1 MPGAARKDHQAISFF
16 RVEIDSIDSASFRKC
31 AGLKSESE
39 VFEYQ
44 EGGDN
49 ETVRKLIGPTK
60 ASNLVL
66 TKGYVSDPAL
76 FKWRDEVAASGAKKI
91 TRRNGSIVALGPDGK
106 TELGRWNFQKA
117 WPVRW
122 EMTEFDAS
130 SGQAMCEVL
139 ELAVERISKG

>member
-1 MPGAARKDHQAISFF
+1 MAVARKDHLAISFF
-16 RVEIDSIDSASFRKC
+16 RVEIDSIDSAAFRKC
-31 AGLKSESE
+31 SGLKTESE

-60 ASNLVL
+60 ASNVVL

-76 FKWRDEVAASGAKKI
+76 FKWRDEVANSGTKKI
-91 TRRNGSIVALGPDGK
+91 ARRNGSLVALAPDGK
-106 TELGRWNFQKA
+106 TEVARWNFEKA

-122 EMTEFDAS
+122 EMSEFDAS
-130 SGQAMCEVL
+130 TGQAMCEML
-139 ELAVERISKG
+139 ELAVERLKKG